1 MAYGLSFQPS
11 EDNKRGASGTP
22 KVGTQNAVQLL
33 NLRLPR
39 VTGGAPPVASELL
52 GSAGG
57 AAIGGGRSPDANA
70 ILQWLKRLLAGQ
82 SGQGVATTRD
92 DGGDG
97 GGVGAGEMA
106 AIQPGLSGAPGIA
119 PLLSRDMM
127 PNITLGNGP
136 VGDSGPGF
144 GAPRGGSG
152 LMDAPAPE
160 GGGDFPPLAPS
171 YYPSYTDPFDVTN
184 G

>member
-57 AAIGGGRSPDANA
+57 AASGGGRSPDANA
-70 ILQWLKRLLAGQ
+70 ILQWLKRLLEGAGE
-82 SGQGVATTRD
+82 GVATTRD
-92 DGGDG
+92 GDG
-97 GGVGAGEMA
+97 GSGGGAEIA
-106 AIQPGLSGAPGIA
+106 AIQPGLGGAPGIA

-144 GAPRGGSG
+144 GSQRGGGG
-152 LMDAPAPE
+152 LVDAPPPE